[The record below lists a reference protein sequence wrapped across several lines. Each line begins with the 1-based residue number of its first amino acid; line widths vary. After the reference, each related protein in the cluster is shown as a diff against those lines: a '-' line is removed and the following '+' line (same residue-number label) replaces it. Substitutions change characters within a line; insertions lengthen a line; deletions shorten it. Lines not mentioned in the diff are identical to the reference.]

1 LLTFRHM
8 SSLGDAAVGPRATL
22 LDRALVR
29 RECPVCGST
38 DDRRVF
44 AEASFAANALDEF
57 AFSSRKLPEYMHCRI
72 VSCERCDL
80 LYASPG
86 PTREFL
92 EAAYRE
98 AAFDASD
105 ESRFASVTYG
115 RLVRKFVGSFPDRQ
129 GALDIGTGDGAFL
142 HQLRELGF
150 VDVVGVEPSSAP
162 IALAAAE
169 VKPFIRQAPFLASDF
184 ESSRFCL
191 ITCFQTMEHVH
202 DPLGLCRDA
211 HRLLRERGALILVC
225 HNHRAISAR
234 LMGLKSPIFD
244 VEHLQLFSPKSIRA
258 ALERAGFGEV
268 HVHAIVNRYPFYY
281 WIKLAPLPKAVKTKL
296 LRSLRGSPL
305 GRMPVSIPVGN
316 MAVIGYKR

>member
-1 LLTFRHM
+1 M

-29 RECPVCGST
+29 RDCPVCGST
-38 DDRRVF
+38 DDRVF
-44 AEASFAANALDEF
+44 AEASFAPSALDEF

-98 AAFDASD
+98 ASFDASD

-115 RLVRKFVGSFPDRQ
+115 RLVRKFVDSFPDRQ

-142 HQLRELGF
+142 H
-150 VDVVGVEPSSAP
+150 
-162 IALAAAE
+162 
-169 VKPFIRQAPFLASDF
+169 
-184 ESSRFCL
+184 
-191 ITCFQTMEHVH
+191 
-202 DPLGLCRDA
+202 
-211 HRLLRERGALILVC
+211 
-225 HNHRAISAR
+225 
-234 LMGLKSPIFD
+234 
-244 VEHLQLFSPKSIRA
+244 
-258 ALERAGFGEV
+258 
-268 HVHAIVNRYPFYY
+268 VHAIVNRYPLYY
-281 WIKLAPLPKAVKTKL
+281 WTKLAPLPKAVKTKL
-296 LRSLRGSPL
+296 LRSLRSSPL